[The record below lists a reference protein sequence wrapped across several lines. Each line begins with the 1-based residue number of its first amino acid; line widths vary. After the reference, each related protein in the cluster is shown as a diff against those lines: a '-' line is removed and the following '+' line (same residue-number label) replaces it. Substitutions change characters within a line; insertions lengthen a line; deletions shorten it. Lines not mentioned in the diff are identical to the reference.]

1 MGRFTRTHELKM
13 FLPRLT
19 PFAVGALLLA
29 AIAPP
34 ATAQA
39 VVLRPGFST
48 DPTDSSKIVRQAVVQ
63 LSDIDLMSPSGA
75 ETLLQRIK
83 DAADAVCGGEANA
96 VSRREKEGYAE
107 CRGVAVA
114 VAVAKMRNP
123 TLTTLASNPRA
134 EPRTPN

>member
-1 MGRFTRTHELKM
+1 MIHI
-13 FLPRLT
+13 RLT
-19 PFAVGALLLA
+19 PFAVGAVLLA

-48 DPTDSSKIVRQAVVQ
+48 DPTDSSKIVRRAVVR
-63 LSDIDLMSPSGA
+63 LSDIDPTSTSGSQA
-75 ETLLQRIK
+75 LLQRIE

-96 VSRREKEGYAE
+96 VSRREKEGYAA

-114 VAVAKMRNP
+114 VAVAKMRSP
-123 TLTTLASNPRA
+123 ALTTLASNRRA
-134 EPRTPN
+134 ELRAAN

>member
-1 MGRFTRTHELKM
+1 M

-34 ATAQA
+34 AAAQSF
-39 VVLRPGFST
+39 VLRPGFST
-48 DPTDSSKIVRQAVVQ
+48 DPADTSKILRQAVVQ
-63 LSDIDLMSPSGA
+63 LSDIDPMSPSGA
-75 ETLLQRIK
+75 ETLLQRIE

-107 CRGVAVA
+107 CRDVAVA

-123 TLTTLASNPRA
+123 ALTTLASNRRA
-134 EPRTPN
+134 ELRAAN